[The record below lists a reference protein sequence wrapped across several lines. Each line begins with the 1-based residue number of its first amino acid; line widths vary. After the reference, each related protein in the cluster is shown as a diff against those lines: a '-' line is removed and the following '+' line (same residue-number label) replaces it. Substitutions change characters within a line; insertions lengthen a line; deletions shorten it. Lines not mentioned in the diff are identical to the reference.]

1 MIGTV
6 KLKATY
12 SLHLTN
18 TCRCGDT
25 SGYPVALLERDELP
39 LSRSDLTTLLLNV
52 ERSAMDTSEGD
63 ESLKRVWKIRVDE
76 KVKAEIECPFT

>member
-1 MIGTV
+1 MHLDDVPRLVACEVSREGKRSMIGTV

-52 ERSAMDTSEGD
+52 E
-63 ESLKRVWKIRVDE
+63 
-76 KVKAEIECPFT
+76 

>member
-25 SGYPVALLERDELP
+25 SGCPVALLERDELP

-52 ERSAMDTSEGD
+52 G
-63 ESLKRVWKIRVDE
+63 
-76 KVKAEIECPFT
+76 